1 MGGYEQSGHKYSAT
15 VSCQQEGK
23 NTKRRDNRY
32 HPPNRNCKS
41 PLNGPSSSS
50 GGTKEWKVNPLIN
63 QFQSG
68 ADNFFCRIY
77 DCLQLFPVP
86 SPPFLLASDRIHGT
100 QSTSSTIIIG
110 RNGDTYLVSIT
121 FLTVRS
127 LGRPRYQLRQ
137 KASSVKPSLSEPH
150 HPYCSFTPN
159 VALLIN

>member
-1 MGGYEQSGHKYSAT
+1 MWVDMNRVDTNTVPRCPANKKAKIQS
-15 VSCQQEGK
+15 EG
-23 NTKRRDNRY
+23 TIVIT
-32 HPPNRNCKS
+32 HPNRNCKS
-41 PLNGPSSSS
+41 PLN

-86 SPPFLLASDRIHGT
+86 SPPFLLASDRIQGT

-110 RNGDTYLVSIT
+110 RNGDTYLVSIP

-137 KASSVKPSLSEPH
+137 KASSVQPSLSEPH